1 MARQQR
7 QPLDLALLQR
17 DPIISKCILWYEVGL
32 ELGLAEDELE
42 IINTDHRN
50 DTKTCIRKMWSLW
63 LRDGKLLN
71 LEEVYEKIRFVE
83 RRARAQTR
91 HKIEDDDERAEFAI
105 RHLEKSIKEFKQ
117 YNEQIAEDHRG
128 FVKELTQEKNW
139 LTGTKESE
147 EEEDEEWRKGEKAT
161 TLDNLKEAIEAGNFQ
176 SSRFVQRFF
185 QQKSMLLDS
194 MNPIEIEYHL
204 HREQLQIEV
213 ERSQTARGRHGKR
226 KEHDRYVEY
235 LLKEIEKSENL
246 IKKRIKTYEQIV
258 DGLKRLG
265 IDQSKLD
272 KLDEEVDNVKT
283 TLHECTKA
291 RKDCAKVYEDGHQNL
306 QQSQGK
312 IQKLLKSFGDFA
324 KHVRRM
330 EEQVRRDEEAAKSL
344 LESIAEGAAYGA
356 NRGHYLLP
364 YIGYITGGIIGGV
377 GGLIKGLVEENT
389 RLTKELQDSI
399 ANSRRMIRN
408 CEEILT
414 RADQESDELRNA
426 LMEENYSE
434 DVM

>member
-1 MARQQR
+1 MARQQK
-7 QPLDLALLQR
+7 QPLKLGKLLS
-17 DPIISKCILWYEVGL
+17 DKIISKCILWYEVGL
-32 ELGLAEDELE
+32 ELGLARYKLD

-50 DTKTCIRKMWSLW
+50 DTTTCIRKMWSLW
-63 LRDGKLLN
+63 LDDGELLD

-91 HKIEDDDERAEFAI
+91 HKVEDDDKNAEFAI

-128 FVKELTQEKNW
+128 FVKELTQERDW
-139 LTGTKESE
+139 LSGTKESE
-147 EEEDEEWRKGEKAT
+147 EEEEEEWRQGEKAT

-176 SSRFVQRFF
+176 SSRFIQRFF
-185 QQKSMLLDS
+185 QQKRMLLNS
-194 MNPIEIEYHL
+194 MSPIEIEYHL

-246 IKKRIKTYEQIV
+246 IRKRIKTYEQIV

-291 RKDCAKVYEDGHQNL
+291 RQDCAKVYKDGRQNL
-306 QQSQGK
+306 QQSKGK
-312 IQKLLKSFGDFA
+312 IQILLNSFGDFTT
-324 KHVRRM
+324 HVRRM
-330 EEQVRRDEEAAKSL
+330 EEQLRSEEEAAKSL
-344 LESIAEGAAYGA
+344 LESIVEGAAYGA
-356 NRGHYLLP
+356 NLGNRLLP
-364 YIGYITGGIIGGV
+364 IIGYIPGGFIGGV
-377 GGLIKGLVEENT
+377 GGLIKGLFEDRE
-389 RLTKELQDSI
+389 RLTRELQDSI

-414 RADQESDELRNA
+414 RADQESDELRNT